1 VTRLRSGFL
10 IDPIETLI
18 VGHDTTLAFMLECQ
32 RRGHEI
38 HYFEQKDL
46 AYRDGGVRA
55 AAKRVE
61 LRRAKGDHFR
71 VLEENAL
78 ELAALDVIFLRKD
91 PPVDVEYLHA
101 TQLVELA
108 RGPLILNDP
117 AALRDANEKLYVLRY
132 PELIPRTLVSRDLA
146 ELRGFLRELGGE
158 MVIKPVD
165 GFAGRGVLHLRETD
179 RNVNSL
185 LELATGGARAPIVA
199 QQYLPA
205 SREGDKRI
213 ILLDGEPLGALLR
226 IPQDNDVRGNLAAG
240 GRSAKS
246 TLTGRE
252 LEICR
257 ALAPDLRRRGLYF
270 VGLDVIG
277 GYLTEVNVTSPTGIE
292 EINALDEIFVE
303 RQVIDFVERAKQ
315 EGRAARRA

>member
-1 VTRLRSGFL
+1 V
-10 IDPIETLI
+10 
-18 VGHDTTLAFMLECQ
+18 V
-32 RRGHEI
+32 
-38 HYFEQKDL
+38 
-46 AYRDGGVRA
+46 
-55 AAKRVE
+55 
-61 LRRAKGDHFR
+61 
-71 VLEENAL
+71 
-78 ELAALDVIFLRKD
+78 FLRKD

-132 PELIPRTLVSRDLA
+132 PELIPHTLVSRDLA

-179 RNVNSL
+179 RNLNSL
-185 LELATGGARAPIVA
+185 LELATGGGRVAIVA

-246 TLTGRE
+246 TLTDRE
-252 LEICR
+252 REICR
-257 ALAPDLRRRGLYF
+257 TLAPDLRRRGLYF

-292 EINALDEIFVE
+292 EINALDEIVVE
-303 RQVIDFVERAKQ
+303 HHVIDFVERARQ